1 MLYKCFFLTSLEVMN
16 NKHPDYNIKRRI
28 ATKTQDG
35 EISTDVTNL
44 CSTVVI
50 EWCISSPE
58 RYDYNLRTETV
69 SPKGEWDVVNS
80 TATDIEILRAVINVL
95 TTIITSTQYISV
107 TKRFDVNLTNEK
119 TLTRR
124 LDEEYRFSKS
134 RADGIMDALATNEN
148 YDLLQGLIGGVQ
160 VLGELDE
167 TVSIDDDRK

>member
-1 MLYKCFFLTSLEVMN
+1 M
-16 NKHPDYNIKRRI
+16 
-28 ATKTQDG
+28 
-35 EISTDVTNL
+35 
-44 CSTVVI
+44 
-50 EWCISSPE
+50 
-58 RYDYNLRTETV
+58 
-69 SPKGEWDVVNS
+69 
-80 TATDIEILRAVINVL
+80 L

-167 TVSIDDDRK
+167 TDPIGDDRK